1 MPSAS
6 GRRNPSRSASS
17 IVADKER
24 GRHELIVDAG
34 TLVAAAPAGAGG
46 LLASSPFTVGG
57 HRWRVWYYP
66 NGDGTAT
73 KGWVSIYPFLDED
86 VAEPVRARFRLSMLS
101 ERRAL
106 FFLHY
111 KEELLSHPEVQHD
124 FTSRSG
130 WGYSKFCKN

>member
-1 MPSAS
+1 MPA
-6 GRRNPSRSASS
+6 PSTPPHPP
-17 IVADKER
+17 EQ
-24 GRHELIVDAG
+24 
-34 TLVAAAPAGAGG
+34 GG

-73 KGWVSIYPFLDED
+73 KGWVSIYPFLDQD